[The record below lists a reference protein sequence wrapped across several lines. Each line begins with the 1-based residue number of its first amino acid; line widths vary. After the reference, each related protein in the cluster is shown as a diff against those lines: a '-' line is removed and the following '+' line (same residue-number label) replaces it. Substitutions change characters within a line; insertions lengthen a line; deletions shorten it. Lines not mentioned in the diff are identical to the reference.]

1 MANNEEIEL
10 PEDETWKAK
19 LIRKYTLM
27 GMIDRFYMRLSRKRK
42 TKYLIWGVLFGVAV
56 GVAVGILLWA

>member
-1 MANNEEIEL
+1 METKEEIEL

-42 TKYLIWGVLFGVAV
+42 TKYLIWGILLGVAV
-56 GVAVGILLWA
+56 GVIVGLVLWA